1 MERYV
6 ATDDPHLVK
15 DTETGVVLNNDKNG
29 YENYLAQR
37 AANEAKRLQAQTME
51 QEIDSMKEDIA
62 EIVQESMKNVLFET
76 GRTAK
81 GAILTLAVIPL
92 PEYHHMLVL
101 LR

>member
-1 MERYV
+1 MQRYI

-62 EIVQESMKNVLFET
+62 EIKN
-76 GRTAK
+76 
-81 GAILTLAVIPL
+81 
-92 PEYHHMLVL
+92 L
-101 LR
+101 LRYLIEKK